1 MFRPSLRVYASIL
14 RYQSYPKTAEDIPSS
29 HSQGSPHTP
38 EHGLPWPLNIDTFT
52 AAPLPSSSSSS
63 APPPPLPG
71 QTAPPLPRKRDLG
84 RAEERKGGSWDPL
97 QRGPLPFP
105 GIEGVCPPL
114 LAREARVIVP
124 AWLKGAIIPP
134 PAGQGC
140 AHFPP
145 NWKCRGRLMGSGC

>member
-1 MFRPSLRVYASIL
+1 MFRPSLRVYASIR
-14 RYQSYPKTAEDIPSS
+14 RYQSNPKTAEDIPSS
-29 HSQGSPHTP
+29 RSQGSPHTP
-38 EHGLPWPLNIDTFT
+38 EHGPSWPRNIDKFT
-52 AAPLPSSSSSS
+52 ADPLPSSGPSS
-63 APPPPLPG
+63 APPPHCLG
-71 QTAPPLPRKRDLG
+71 RQHHPLPRKRDLD

-114 LAREARVIVP
+114 LAREARVNVLV
-124 AWLKGAIIPP
+124 WLKGAIIPP
-134 PAGQGC
+134 HAGQGC